1 MNKHTHNLATGC
13 LIILPMHSCMPF
25 GATMVFK
32 TIMEQNHITIED
44 DDVRS
49 AIMAKANFIHYSPE
63 ERQSPLDRTKQTIV
77 RHVGLNEPQIYYVY
91 DVGYLNGHGFP
102 VCVDG
107 AEHETITRTDELA
120 EDMSTAIQNE
130 QSVNLHHLNSYIQKV
145 SRLSYKID
153 MEIIEKINAADT
165 VLLRYY
171 ADPNP
176 ITVQFNEFHLD
187 RPKKLI
193 NTPLNQ

>member
-1 MNKHTHNLATGC
+1 
-13 LIILPMHSCMPF
+13 MPF
-25 GATMVFK
+25 GAIMVSK

-49 AIMAKANFIHYSPE
+49 AIVAKANFIHYSPE
-63 ERQSPLDRTKQTIV
+63 ERQSPLDRIKQTIV

-102 VCVDG
+102 VGQEVYIIWDGKAFPVCVDG
-107 AEHETITRTDELA
+107 AEYETITRTDELA